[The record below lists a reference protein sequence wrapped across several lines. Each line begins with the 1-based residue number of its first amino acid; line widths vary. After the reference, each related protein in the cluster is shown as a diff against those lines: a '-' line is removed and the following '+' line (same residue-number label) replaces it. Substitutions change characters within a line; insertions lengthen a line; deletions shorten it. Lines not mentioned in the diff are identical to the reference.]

1 MSALGWSRFQRW
13 RPAFTVLAI
22 LAVLCATRIPLAPK
36 YLYYFDSVNF
46 SLALREFN
54 PALHQPQPPGYP
66 LQVLFIRMIHVFL
79 PKAEHVLI
87 AAGILTSLLAV
98 VLVGRLGSAMFSK
111 RAGFAAALL
120 LLLHPVFWYA
130 GLSNQ
135 VRLWLAAGAAAVVLG
150 CWRTLMA
157 PEPAKPFVGAC
168 LLLGVLS
175 GFRPAM
181 LLFLLPL
188 LGYTAWRS
196 RPGWRALSGGGL
208 ILAVA
213 VAAWLGYTVASAGGW
228 GAYLGLLRGYAA
240 DEFSATSSVF
250 GAPARSAWEMFRAA
264 AVWNLLG
271 VGSWIWALVV
281 VRPRWDSRGPV
292 FLLWLV
298 PAFLFHAVIHVG
310 DPDHTLINIAGL
322 CLLGGAAFDRLGER
336 LTREGFVIT
345 NALGVT
351 LNALLFFLPLPG
363 LPGATTFRAVEYVD
377 RQTRDTF
384 AAIGALAKAGP
395 IAIVCYNSFVTY
407 RHVGYYYPEHPLLV
421 LRQPY
426 KGEIGPEAVWLFH
439 RERLQPV
446 ETRDGGVV
454 MPAARRVVWLLG
466 PHDGAARADLA
477 RAVDLRQ
484 EGPVY
489 WSPLEKAGVR
499 FGNYHLIPGPA
510 EGGGS
515 CDEAR
520 AGAEERG
527 CGVAA
532 LE

>member
-1 MSALGWSRFQRW
+1 
-13 RPAFTVLAI
+13 VLVI

-36 YLYYFDSVNF
+36 YLFYFDSVNF

-66 LQVLFIRMIHVFL
+66 LQVLFLRMIHVFL
-79 PKAEHVLI
+79 PKAEQVQI

-98 VLVGRLGSAMFSK
+98 VLVGRLGRAMFSS
-111 RAGFAAALL
+111 RAGFAGALL

-135 VRLWLAAGAAAVVLG
+135 VRLWLAAGAAAVVLA
-150 CWRTLMA
+150 CWRTMMA
-157 PEPAKPFVGAC
+157 SDPVRPFLGAC

-181 LLFLLPL
+181 LVFLLPL
-188 LGYTAWRS
+188 LGYTAWRA
-196 RPGWRALSGGGL
+196 RPGWRAQMCGGG

-213 VAAWLGYTVASAGGW
+213 VAAWLGYTVESAGGW
-228 GAYLGLLRGYAA
+228 AAYAGLIRGYAA
-240 DEFSATSSVF
+240 DEFSATSSLF
-250 GAPARSAWEMFRAA
+250 GAPAESAWEMFRAA

-271 VGSWIWALVV
+271 VSSWIWALAV
-281 VRPRWDSRGPV
+281 VRPRWDARGPV
-292 FLLWLV
+292 FVLWLL

-345 NALGVT
+345 NALGVA

-363 LPGATTFRAVEYVD
+363 LPGATSFRAVEYVD

-384 AAIGALAKAGP
+384 AAIGALAKKGP

-407 RHVGYYYPEHPLLV
+407 RHVGYYYPEHPLAV

-426 KGEIGPEAVWLFH
+426 NGEVGPEAVWVFH
-439 RERLQPV
+439 RERLQRV
-446 ETRDGGVV
+446 ETREDGGVV
-454 MPAARRVVWLLG
+454 IPAARRVVWLLG
-466 PHDGAARADLA
+466 PHDHAARAELE
-477 RAVDLRQ
+477 RTVDLRQ

-489 WSPLEKAGVR
+489 WSALEEAGIR
-499 FGNYHLIPGPA
+499 FGNYHLVPSPG
-510 EGGGS
+510 E
-515 CDEAR
+515 D
-520 AGAEERG
+520 AGKR
-527 CGVAA
+527 
-532 LE
+532 